1 MLTSTIDFSDAND
14 YLSENMKKAI
24 AFLRDNDLDALPLGR
39 TEIKGDDVF
48 ANVMEYETVDA
59 DEKDMEAH
67 KLYYDV
73 QFVVRG
79 EEALYVAPLDGLS
92 ETQPF
97 DDENDFG
104 LYSTPD
110 YASRIYLRAGELSI
124 AAPEDAHK
132 PGCHAKGACLVRKI
146 VVKVH
151 V

>member
-14 YLSENMKKAI
+14 YLSENMREAI

-79 EEALYVAPLDGLS
+79 EETLYVAP
-92 ETQPF
+92 
-97 DDENDFG
+97 
-104 LYSTPD
+104 
-110 YASRIYLRAGELSI
+110 
-124 AAPEDAHK
+124 
-132 PGCHAKGACLVRKI
+132 
-146 VVKVH
+146 
-151 V
+151 

>member
-79 EEALYVAPLDGLS
+79 EEALYVAPPRRAQRDATLRRRKRFRALFDSRLRQPYLS
-92 ETQPF
+92 T
-97 DDENDFG
+97 
-104 LYSTPD
+104 
-110 YASRIYLRAGELSI
+110 RRRACNRGTRRRS
-124 AAPEDAHK
+124 
-132 PGCHAKGACLVRKI
+132 
-146 VVKVH
+146 
-151 V
+151 